1 MVKFKNI
8 RNLFEALL
16 KLLDLKN
23 ARPEE
28 GSQVKIVKLYLL
40 EVVAKFDN
48 RHTSE
53 HPVVVHYQTPMF
65 QSEEIALN
73 AEQVRAILDRQEARS
88 WDDDAPSILK
98 MFDGRTSG
106 GFELIKSA

>member
-1 MVKFKNI
+1 VVKFNNV

-23 ARPEE
+23 ARPES
-28 GSQVKIVKLYLL
+28 SQVKFVILYLL

-65 QSEEIALN
+65 ESEEIALN

-88 WDDDAPSILK
+88 WDDDAPSILEV
-98 MFDGRTSG
+98 FDGGTSG